1 MLFSSTIVSS
11 GNAIGIVAY
20 TGMNTAI
27 GSVHKEV
34 QEAKEDEEDTP
45 LK

>member
-1 MLFSSTIVSS
+1 MIFSSTIVNY
-11 GNAIGIVAY
+11 GNATGVVVF

-27 GSVHKEV
+27 GRVQKQV
-34 QEAKEDEEDTP
+34 QEAAEDEEDTP

>member
-1 MLFSSTIVSS
+1 MLFSSTIVST
-11 GNAIGIVAY
+11 GNAIAIVAY

-27 GSVHKEV
+27 GSVHAEV
-34 QEAKEDEEDTP
+34 QAAKEEEEDTP